1 MTLPRFDAA
10 PPVTEWG
17 IDEVAIDLFH
27 HAVYVTAAAAAYE
40 LLEGA
45 RVKRLTRHTGG
56 VFLWV
61 CGFRAYVE
69 GSGNESVY
77 GSSAGASPAGCTARS
92 ILHERVTEP
101 RRLHSRLVAW

>member
-1 MTLPRFDAA
+1 MARDYAAPTTRSGCSTTSTAQFVALWGSAVVTLPRFDAA

-45 RVKRLTRHTGG
+45 RV
-56 VFLWV
+56 
-61 CGFRAYVE
+61 
-69 GSGNESVY
+69 SG
-77 GSSAGASPAGCTARS
+77 
-92 ILHERVTEP
+92 
-101 RRLHSRLVAW
+101 